1 MSGFPAISQHDAMVL
16 ILGSMPSR
24 QSLSKQQ
31 YYAHPR
37 NSFWWIM
44 GNMLGFDPSL
54 EYRRRCLALIQSKI
68 ALWDVLLD
76 CQRAGSLDSAI
87 VRSSEQA
94 NDFADFFETHSKLRL
109 VAFNGGAAKTIFERH
124 HPHISRLHEHI
135 KFTQLPSTSPA
146 HAAMNRD
153 QKLTVWISE
162 LSPFLNTINLQK
174 NCTVSG

>member
-1 MSGFPAISQHDAMVL
+1 MSGFPAISQLDATVL

-24 QSLSKQQ
+24 QSLSEQQ

-37 NSFWWIM
+37 NSFWWVM
-44 GNMLGFDPSL
+44 GKMLGFDPDL
-54 EYRRRCLALIQSKI
+54 EYHRRGQALIRSKI
-68 ALWDVLLD
+68 ALWDVLFD
-76 CQRAGSLDSAI
+76 CQRTGSLDSAI
-87 VRSSEQA
+87 VRTSEQA
-94 NDFADFFETHSKLRL
+94 NDFADFFQTHNSLRL

-153 QKLTVWISE
+153 QKLTIWKSE
-162 LSPFLNTINLQK
+162 LSPFLNSINLQR
-174 NCTVSG
+174 NRSVS